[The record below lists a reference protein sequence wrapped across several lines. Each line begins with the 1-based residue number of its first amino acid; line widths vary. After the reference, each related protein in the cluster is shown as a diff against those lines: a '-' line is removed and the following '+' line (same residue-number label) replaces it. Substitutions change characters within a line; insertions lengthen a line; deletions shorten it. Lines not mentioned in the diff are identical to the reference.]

1 MELHLHTQRSVRPDL
16 FRETP
21 DFCRVIHRTLSGRT
35 PEPLLL
41 ESSGYGTYPLIFAG
55 HTSIKNQIAPCK
67 PEKDQGDK
75 HKKRSQ
81 IAVDIGRSVGMAEV
95 HTLILA
101 HGKDAALKADVD
113 RAIVEAAAGYLSSEE
128 TDVGYLFSG
137 WAQAALPHRRL
148 PDDAAWQVS
157 TDRVTLIVQPGLRP
171 ALGGNPVSVGVPYG
185 SRARL
190 ILLYLQTEAV
200 KTNSREVELGRSLH
214 AWLRRLE
221 IPIGG
226 KQMTAVRDQAERISR
241 CRLSFQIRQGSRTGL
256 VNQHILDTSMFIE
269 DESRQGALFVER
281 ATLSQSFFDELKKHP
296 VPVEEAAVR
305 QIANNSLAL
314 DVYCW
319 LAYRLHS
326 LTGSITVS
334 WKALHAQFGR
344 SVARLDH
351 FKDHFR
357 SVLALALSV
366 YPDANVEEAD
376 SGTGL
381 ILRPSRPPVAPTRAR
396 LTIAVSR

>member
-1 MELHLHTQRSVRPDL
+1 MGEVH
-16 FRETP
+16 E
-21 DFCRVIHRTLSGRT
+21 
-35 PEPLLL
+35 LLL
-41 ESSGYGTYPLIFAG
+41 T
-55 HTSIKNQIAPCK
+55 
-67 PEKDQGDK
+67 
-75 HKKRSQ
+75 
-81 IAVDIGRSVGMAEV
+81 
-95 HTLILA
+95 
-101 HGKDAALKADVD
+101 HGKEAVLKADVD
-113 RAIVEAAAGYLSSEE
+113 RSVVEAAAGYLAAED
-128 TDVGYLFSG
+128 TDIGYLFSG

-148 PDDAAWQVS
+148 PNDAAWQVT

-171 ALGGNPVSVGVPYG
+171 APDGTPTSVGVPYG

-200 KTNSREVELGRSLH
+200 RTNCREIELGRSLH

-226 KQMTAVRDQAERISR
+226 KQMASVRDQAERISR
-241 CRLSFQIRQGSRTGL
+241 CRLSFQIKQGSRTGL

-269 DESRQGALFVER
+269 DDDVQGGLFVER
-281 ATLSQSFFDELKKHP
+281 ASLSQSFFDELKKHP

-326 LTGSITVS
+326 LDHPISVS
-334 WKALHAQFGR
+334 WKALHGQFGR

-351 FKDHFR
+351 FKEHFR
-357 SVLALALSV
+357 TVLALATSV
-366 YPDANVEEAD
+366 YPDAKVEETSNG
-376 SGTGL
+376 SGL
-381 ILRPSRPPVAPTRAR
+381 VLHPSKPPVAPKGKIAR
-396 LTIAVSR
+396 PKLSAASR

>member
-1 MELHLHTQRSVRPDL
+1 MALRSEL
-16 FRETP
+16 
-21 DFCRVIHRTLSGRT
+21 
-35 PEPLLL
+35 
-41 ESSGYGTYPLIFAG
+41 
-55 HTSIKNQIAPCK
+55 
-67 PEKDQGDK
+67 
-75 HKKRSQ
+75 
-81 IAVDIGRSVGMAEV
+81 
-95 HTLILA
+95 
-101 HGKDAALKADVD
+101 D
-113 RAIVEAAAGYLSSEE
+113 RAVVEAAAGYLTSE
-128 TDVGYLFSG
+128 DADIGYLFSC

-148 PDDAAWQVS
+148 PDDAAWQVT

-171 ALGGNPVSVGVPYG
+171 TASGTPASVGVPYG

-200 KTNSREVELGRSLH
+200 RTNSREIELGRSLH

-226 KQMTAVRDQAERISR
+226 KQMASVRDQAERISR
-241 CRLSFQIRQGSRTGL
+241 CRLSFQIKQGTRTGL

-269 DESRQGALFVER
+269 DENAQGGLFVEK
-281 ATLSQSFFDELKKHP
+281 ASLSQSFFDELKKRP

-326 LTGSITVS
+326 LDAPISVS
-334 WKALHAQFGR
+334 WKALHGQFGR

-357 SVLALALSV
+357 TVLALATSV
-366 YPDANVEEAD
+366 YPDAIVEEAQT
-376 SGTGL
+376 GTGL
-381 ILRPSRPPVAPTRAR
+381 ILKPSKPPVAARGHGPPRAR
-396 LTIAVSR
+396 LTLASGSR

>member
-1 MELHLHTQRSVRPDL
+1 MT
-16 FRETP
+16 
-21 DFCRVIHRTLSGRT
+21 
-35 PEPLLL
+35 
-41 ESSGYGTYPLIFAG
+41 YGACPLIFVG
-55 HTSIKNQIAPCK
+55 QTNTKTQIPSCK
-67 PEKDQGDK
+67 PDKDQRDSDGEDQ
-75 HKKRSQ
+75 Q
-81 IAVDIGRSVGMAEV
+81 IAVDIKWAVGMAQV
-95 HTLILA
+95 HSLILA
-101 HGKDAALKADVD
+101 HGKDVALKAHVD
-113 RAIVEAAAGYLSSEE
+113 RAVVEAAAGYLSSEE
-128 TDVGYLFSG
+128 NDIGYLFSG

-148 PDDAAWQVS
+148 PDDTAWQVS

-171 ALGGNPVSVGVPYG
+171 APGGNPVSVGVPYG

-200 KTNSREVELGRSLH
+200 KMNSREVELGRSLH
-214 AWLRRLE
+214 AWLRRLG

-226 KQMTAVRDQAERISR
+226 KQMASVRDQAERISR
-241 CRLSFQIRQGSRTGL
+241 CRLSFQIKQGSRTGL
-256 VNQHILDTSMFIE
+256 VNQHILDASMFIE
-269 DESRQGALFVER
+269 DESAQGGLFVEN

-326 LTGSITVS
+326 LTGPITIT
-334 WKALHAQFGR
+334 WKALHGQFGR

-357 SVLALALSV
+357 SVLSLALSV

-376 SGTGL
+376 SGAGL
-381 ILRPSRPPVAPTRAR
+381 VLKPSRPPVAPTRAR
-396 LTIAVSR
+396 LAIASSR

>member
-1 MELHLHTQRSVRPDL
+1 
-16 FRETP
+16 
-21 DFCRVIHRTLSGRT
+21 
-35 PEPLLL
+35 
-41 ESSGYGTYPLIFAG
+41 
-55 HTSIKNQIAPCK
+55 
-67 PEKDQGDK
+67 
-75 HKKRSQ
+75 
-81 IAVDIGRSVGMAEV
+81 MAEV
-95 HTLILA
+95 HRLILD
-101 HGKDAALKADVD
+101 HGKEVALRDDVD
-113 RAIVEAAAGYLSSEE
+113 RAVVEAAAAYLSSED

-148 PDDAAWQVS
+148 PDDAAWQVT

-171 ALGGNPVSVGVPYG
+171 APGGTPTSVGVPYG

-200 KTNSREVELGRSLH
+200 RTNSREVELGRSLH

-226 KQMTAVRDQAERISR
+226 KQMASVRDQAERISR
-241 CRLSFQIRQGSRTGL
+241 CRLCFQIKQGNRTGL
-256 VNQHILDTSMFIE
+256 LNQHILDTSMFIE
-269 DESRQGALFVER
+269 DDNAQGGLFVER
-281 ATLSQSFFDELKKHP
+281 ASLSQSFFDELKKHP

-326 LTGSITVS
+326 LNAPITLS
-334 WKALHAQFGR
+334 WRALHGQFGR
-344 SVARLDH
+344 SVARIDH

-357 SVLALALSV
+357 TVLSLATSV
-366 YPDANVEEAD
+366 YPDANVEEND
-376 SGTGL
+376 NGTGL
-381 ILRPSRPPVAPTRAR
+381 ILKPSKPPVATRVPGPGRGR
-396 LTIAVSR
+396 LSLISGSR

>member
-1 MELHLHTQRSVRPDL
+1 
-16 FRETP
+16 
-21 DFCRVIHRTLSGRT
+21 
-35 PEPLLL
+35 
-41 ESSGYGTYPLIFAG
+41 
-55 HTSIKNQIAPCK
+55 
-67 PEKDQGDK
+67 
-75 HKKRSQ
+75 
-81 IAVDIGRSVGMAEV
+81 MAEV
-95 HTLILA
+95 HALLLA
-101 HGKDAALKADVD
+101 QGKEIALKTDMD
-113 RAIVEAAAGYLSSEE
+113 RAVVEAAAGYLSSED
-128 TDVGYLFSG
+128 TDIGYLFSG

-148 PDDAAWQVS
+148 PDDMAWQVT

-171 ALGGNPVSVGVPYG
+171 AANGTPISVGVPYG

-200 KTNSREVELGRSLH
+200 RTNTREVELGRSLH

-226 KQMTAVRDQAERISR
+226 KQMASVRDQAERISR
-241 CRLSFQIRQGSRTGL
+241 CRLSFQIKQGTRTGL

-269 DESRQGALFVER
+269 DDSVQGGLFVEK
-281 ATLSQSFFDELKKHP
+281 ASLSQSFFDELKKHP

-326 LTGSITVS
+326 LNAPITVS
-334 WKALHAQFGR
+334 WKALHGQFGR

-357 SVLALALSV
+357 TVLALATSV
-366 YPDANVEEAD
+366 YPDARVEEAD
-376 SGTGL
+376 SGVGL
-381 ILRPSRPPVAPTRAR
+381 VLNPSRPPVSPKSGISRSSR
-396 LTIAVSR
+396 LTLLPVSR

>member
-1 MELHLHTQRSVRPDL
+1 LAEIHDL
-16 FRETP
+16 LMKEGKE
-21 DFCRVIHRTLSGRT
+21 VA
-35 PEPLLL
+35 LLFH
-41 ESSGYGTYPLIFAG
+41 E
-55 HTSIKNQIAPCK
+55 
-67 PEKDQGDK
+67 
-75 HKKRSQ
+75 
-81 IAVDIGRSVGMAEV
+81 
-95 HTLILA
+95 
-101 HGKDAALKADVD
+101 D
-113 RAIVEAAAGYLSSEE
+113 RAVVEAAAAYLSSED
-128 TDVGYLFSG
+128 TDIGYLFSG

-148 PDDAAWQVS
+148 PDDTAWQVT

-171 ALGGNPVSVGVPYG
+171 TPDGNPVSVGVPYG

-200 KTNSREVELGRSLH
+200 RTNCREVELGRSLH

-226 KQMTAVRDQAERISR
+226 KQMQAVRDQAERISR
-241 CRLSFQIRQGSRTGL
+241 CRLSFQIRQGNRTGL

-269 DESRQGALFVER
+269 DESTQGGLFVEK
-281 ATLSQSFFDELKKHP
+281 AQLSQSFFDELKKHP

-326 LTGSITVS
+326 LTAPITVS
-334 WKALHAQFGR
+334 WKALHGQFGR

-357 SVLALALSV
+357 TVLALATSV
-366 YPDANVEEAD
+366 YPDANVKEAANG
-376 SGTGL
+376 SGLVL
-381 ILRPSRPPVAPTRAR
+381 IPSKPPVAKVGGTHRGR
-396 LTIAVSR
+396 LALVSR

>member
-1 MELHLHTQRSVRPDL
+1 LGKV
-16 FRETP
+16 
-21 DFCRVIHRTLSGRT
+21 
-35 PEPLLL
+35 
-41 ESSGYGTYPLIFAG
+41 
-55 HTSIKNQIAPCK
+55 
-67 PEKDQGDK
+67 
-75 HKKRSQ
+75 HK
-81 IAVDIGRSVGMAEV
+81 
-95 HTLILA
+95 LILD
-101 HGKDAALKADVD
+101 HGKEGTLLFDID
-113 RAIVEAAAGYLSSEE
+113 RPVIEAAAGYMASE
-128 TDVGYLFSG
+128 DNDIGYLFSG
-137 WAQAALPHRRL
+137 WALAALPHKRL
-148 PDDAAWQVS
+148 ADDTAWQVT

-171 ALGGNPVSVGVPYG
+171 AASGTPVSVGVPYG

-200 KTNSREVELGRSLH
+200 RTNNREVELGRSLH

-226 KQMTAVRDQAERISR
+226 KQMASVRDQAERISR
-241 CRLSFQIRQGSRTGL
+241 CRLSFQIKQGTRTGL

-269 DESRQGALFVER
+269 DEEAQGGLFVEK
-281 ATLSQSFFDELKKHP
+281 ASLSQSFFDELKRHP

-326 LTGSITVS
+326 LSAPITIT
-334 WKALHAQFGR
+334 WKALHGQFGQ

-357 SVLALALSV
+357 TVLQLAMSV
-366 YPDANVEEAD
+366 YPEADVEEAD
-376 SGTGL
+376 SGIGL
-381 ILRPSRPPVAPTRAR
+381 ILRPSRPPVQPKTSSRPR
-396 LTIAVSR
+396 FIAGSR

>member
-1 MELHLHTQRSVRPDL
+1 
-16 FRETP
+16 
-21 DFCRVIHRTLSGRT
+21 
-35 PEPLLL
+35 
-41 ESSGYGTYPLIFAG
+41 
-55 HTSIKNQIAPCK
+55 
-67 PEKDQGDK
+67 
-75 HKKRSQ
+75 
-81 IAVDIGRSVGMAEV
+81 MAEV
-95 HTLILA
+95 HSLLLA
-101 HGKDAALKADVD
+101 QGKDAALRSERD
-113 RAIVEAAAGYLSSEE
+113 RAVVEAAAGYLGAE
-128 TDVGYLFSG
+128 DNDIGYLFSG

-148 PDDAAWQVS
+148 PDDAAWQVT

-171 ALGGNPVSVGVPYG
+171 GPGGVPVSVGVPYG

-200 KTNSREVELGRSLH
+200 RTNTREVELGRTLH

-226 KQMTAVRDQAERISR
+226 KQMASVRDQAERISR
-241 CRLSFQIRQGSRTGL
+241 CRLSFQIKQGSRTGL
-256 VNQHILDTSMFIE
+256 VNQHILETSMFIE
-269 DESRQGALFVER
+269 DDNAQGGLFVER
-281 ATLSQSFFDELKKHP
+281 ASLSQSFFDELKKHP

-326 LTGSITVS
+326 LNAPVTVT
-334 WKALHAQFGR
+334 WKALHGQFGR

-357 SVLALALSV
+357 TVLALATSV
-366 YPDANVEEAD
+366 YPDANVEEAA
-376 SGTGL
+376 SGAGL
-381 ILRPSRPPVAPTRAR
+381 VLKPSRPPVARVSGRPR
-396 LTIAVSR
+396 LTLLPVSQ

>member
-1 MELHLHTQRSVRPDL
+1 
-16 FRETP
+16 
-21 DFCRVIHRTLSGRT
+21 
-35 PEPLLL
+35 
-41 ESSGYGTYPLIFAG
+41 
-55 HTSIKNQIAPCK
+55 
-67 PEKDQGDK
+67 
-75 HKKRSQ
+75 
-81 IAVDIGRSVGMAEV
+81 MAEV
-95 HTLILA
+95 HSLLLA
-101 HGKDAALKADVD
+101 HGKEGALRSDIS
-113 RAIVEAAAGYLSSEE
+113 RAVVEAAAGYLSSED
-128 TDVGYLFSG
+128 TDIGYLFSG

-148 PDDAAWQVS
+148 PNDTAWQVT

-171 ALGGNPVSVGVPYG
+171 SSNGIPVSVGVPYG

-190 ILLYLQTEAV
+190 ILLFLQTEAV
-200 KTNSREVELGRSLH
+200 RTNSREVELGRSLH

-226 KQMTAVRDQAERISR
+226 KQMASVRDQAERISR
-241 CRLSFQIRQGSRTGL
+241 CRLSFQIKQGTRTGL

-269 DESRQGALFVER
+269 DDSAQGGLFVER
-281 ATLSQSFFDELKKHP
+281 ASLSQSFFDELKKHP

-326 LTGSITVS
+326 LSAPITVS
-334 WKALHAQFGR
+334 WRALHGQFGQ

-357 SVLALALSV
+357 TVLTLATSV
-366 YPDANVEEAD
+366 YPDADVEET
-376 SGTGL
+376 STGTGL
-381 ILRPSRPPVAPTRAR
+381 ILKPSKPPVAIRSGTNGRGR
-396 LTIAVSR
+396 LTLLMGTR

>member
-1 MELHLHTQRSVRPDL
+1 MAHV
-16 FRETP
+16 
-21 DFCRVIHRTLSGRT
+21 HR
-35 PEPLLL
+35 
-41 ESSGYGTYPLIFAG
+41 
-55 HTSIKNQIAPCK
+55 
-67 PEKDQGDK
+67 
-75 HKKRSQ
+75 
-81 IAVDIGRSVGMAEV
+81 
-95 HTLILA
+95 LILE
-101 HGKDAALKADVD
+101 HGKAQALRSEHD
-113 RAIVEAAAGYLSSEE
+113 RAVVEAAAAYLSSED
-128 TDVGYLFSG
+128 TDIGYLFSG

-148 PDDAAWQVS
+148 PDDAAWQVT
-157 TDRVTLIVQPGLRP
+157 TDRVTLIIQPGLRP
-171 ALGGNPVSVGVPYG
+171 ALDGTPVSVGVPYG

-200 KTNSREVELGRSLH
+200 RTNSREVELGRSLH

-226 KQMTAVRDQAERISR
+226 KQMATVRDQAERISR
-241 CRLSFQIRQGSRTGL
+241 CRLSFQIRQGNRTGL

-269 DESRQGALFVER
+269 EDSAQGGLFVEK
-281 ATLSQSFFDELKKHP
+281 ASLSQSFFDELKRHP

-326 LTGSITVS
+326 LSVPITVT
-334 WKALHAQFGR
+334 WKALHGQFGR

-357 SVLALALSV
+357 TVLALATSV
-366 YPDANVEEAD
+366 YPDANIDEAEN
-376 SGTGL
+376 GTGL
-381 ILRPSRPPVAPTRAR
+381 ILKPSKPPVAPRGPSGR
-396 LTIAVSR
+396 LHLTLAPASR

>member
-1 MELHLHTQRSVRPDL
+1 V
-16 FRETP
+16 
-21 DFCRVIHRTLSGRT
+21 
-35 PEPLLL
+35 
-41 ESSGYGTYPLIFAG
+41 AG
-55 HTSIKNQIAPCK
+55 V
-67 PEKDQGDK
+67 
-75 HKKRSQ
+75 HK
-81 IAVDIGRSVGMAEV
+81 
-95 HTLILA
+95 LILD
-101 HGKDAALKADVD
+101 HGKEMALRSEVD
-113 RAIVEAAAGYLSSEE
+113 RAVVEAAAGYLTSED
-128 TDVGYLFSG
+128 TDIGYLFSG

-148 PDDAAWQVS
+148 PDDEAWQVV
-157 TDRVTLIVQPGLRP
+157 TERVTLIVQPGLRP
-171 ALGGNPVSVGVPYG
+171 NAGGPPISVGVPYG

-200 KTNSREVELGRSLH
+200 RMNCREVELGRSLH

-226 KQMTAVRDQAERISR
+226 KQMASVRDQAERISR
-241 CRLSFQIRQGSRTGL
+241 CRLSFQIKQGTRTGL

-269 DESRQGALFVER
+269 DDQAQGGLFVEK
-281 ATLSQSFFDELKKHP
+281 AMLSQSFFDELKKHP

-305 QIANNSLAL
+305 QIANNSVAL

-326 LTGSITVS
+326 LNTPITVS
-334 WKALHAQFGR
+334 WKALHGQFGR

-357 SVLALALSV
+357 TVLALATSV

-376 SGTGL
+376 SGVGL
-381 ILRPSRPPVAPTRAR
+381 ILKPSKPPVTPRQNGAGRLR
-396 LTIAVSR
+396 LTFSADSR

>member
-1 MELHLHTQRSVRPDL
+1 MAQV
-16 FRETP
+16 
-21 DFCRVIHRTLSGRT
+21 HR
-35 PEPLLL
+35 
-41 ESSGYGTYPLIFAG
+41 
-55 HTSIKNQIAPCK
+55 
-67 PEKDQGDK
+67 
-75 HKKRSQ
+75 
-81 IAVDIGRSVGMAEV
+81 
-95 HTLILA
+95 LILE
-101 HGKDAALKADVD
+101 HGKAEALKYDVD
-113 RAIVEAAAGYLSSEE
+113 RAVVEAAAGYLSSE
-128 TDVGYLFSG
+128 DSDIGYLFSG

-148 PDDAAWQVS
+148 ADDAAWQVT

-171 ALGGNPVSVGVPYG
+171 AADGTPVSVGVPYG

-200 KTNSREVELGRSLH
+200 RTNCREVELGRSLH

-226 KQMTAVRDQAERISR
+226 KQMATVRDQAERISR

-269 DESRQGALFVER
+269 EDSAQGGLFVEK
-281 ATLSQSFFDELKKHP
+281 AMLSQSFFDELRKHP

-326 LTGSITVS
+326 LNEPITVT
-334 WKALHAQFGR
+334 WKALHGQFGR

-357 SVLALALSV
+357 TVLALATSV
-366 YPDANVEEAD
+366 YPDANIDEVPNG
-376 SGTGL
+376 SGL
-381 ILRPSRPPVAPTRAR
+381 ILRPSRPPVTPRTGATNRGYLGLA
-396 LTIAVSR
+396 AGSR

>member
-1 MELHLHTQRSVRPDL
+1 LAAVHDLLLTKGKDHALRSEHDRSV
-16 FRETP
+16 
-21 DFCRVIHRTLSGRT
+21 
-35 PEPLLL
+35 
-41 ESSGYGTYPLIFAG
+41 
-55 HTSIKNQIAPCK
+55 
-67 PEKDQGDK
+67 
-75 HKKRSQ
+75 
-81 IAVDIGRSVGMAEV
+81 
-95 HTLILA
+95 
-101 HGKDAALKADVD
+101 
-113 RAIVEAAAGYLSSEE
+113 VEAAAAYLSSE
-128 TDVGYLFSG
+128 DNDIGYLFSG

-148 PDDAAWQVS
+148 PDDTAWQVT

-171 ALGGNPVSVGVPYG
+171 TPGGTPISVGVPYG

-200 KTNSREVELGRSLH
+200 RTNCREIELGRSLH

-226 KQMTAVRDQAERISR
+226 KQMASVRDQAERISR
-241 CRLSFQIRQGSRTGL
+241 CRLSFQIKQGTRTGL

-269 DESRQGALFVER
+269 DDNAQGGLFVER
-281 ATLSQSFFDELKKHP
+281 ASLSQSFFDELKKHP

-326 LTGSITVS
+326 LSAPITVS
-334 WKALHAQFGR
+334 WKALHSQFGR

-357 SVLALALSV
+357 TVLTLATSV
-366 YPDANVEEAD
+366 YPDANVAETENGA
-376 SGTGL
+376 GL
-381 ILRPSRPPVAPTRAR
+381 LLCPSKPPITKTNGATRAR
-396 LTIAVSR
+396 IALAPGSR

>member
-1 MELHLHTQRSVRPDL
+1 
-16 FRETP
+16 
-21 DFCRVIHRTLSGRT
+21 
-35 PEPLLL
+35 
-41 ESSGYGTYPLIFAG
+41 
-55 HTSIKNQIAPCK
+55 
-67 PEKDQGDK
+67 
-75 HKKRSQ
+75 
-81 IAVDIGRSVGMAEV
+81 MAKV
-95 HTLILA
+95 HQLILA
-101 HGKDAALKADVD
+101 HGKELALRSEFD
-113 RAIVEAAAGYLSSEE
+113 RPVVEAAAGYLSTEDG
-128 TDVGYLFSG
+128 DVGYLFSG
-137 WAQAALPHRRL
+137 WAQAGLPHRRL
-148 PDDAAWQVS
+148 PDDTPWQIT

-171 ALGGNPVSVGVPYG
+171 MPGGSQVSVGVPYG

-200 KTNSREVELGRSLH
+200 RSNCREVELGRSLH

-226 KQMTAVRDQAERISR
+226 KQMASVRDQAERLSR
-241 CRLSFQIRQGSRTGL
+241 CRLSFSIKQGNRTGL

-269 DESRQGALFVER
+269 DDNAQGALFVER

-326 LTGSITVS
+326 LSTPITVS
-334 WKALHAQFGR
+334 WRALHGQFGR

-351 FKDHFR
+351 FKEHFR
-357 SVLALALSV
+357 SVLALAQSV
-366 YPDANVEEAD
+366 YPDANFEEAP
-376 SGTGL
+376 SGVGL
-381 ILRPSRPPVAPTRAR
+381 VLKPSRPPVSPQKGRHSVALAR
-396 LTIAVSR
+396 

>member
-1 MELHLHTQRSVRPDL
+1 MAQVHK
-16 FRETP
+16 
-21 DFCRVIHRTLSGRT
+21 
-35 PEPLLL
+35 LLL
-41 ESSGYGTYPLIFAG
+41 HAG
-55 HTSIKNQIAPCK
+55 K
-67 PEKDQGDK
+67 E
-75 HKKRSQ
+75 
-81 IAVDIGRSVGMAEV
+81 
-95 HTLILA
+95 
-101 HGKDAALKADVD
+101 AALKTEAN
-113 RAIVEAAAGYLSSEE
+113 RAVVEAAAGYLSSED

-148 PDDAAWQVS
+148 QDDAAWQVT

-171 ALGGNPVSVGVPYG
+171 GPDGQPVSIGVPYG

-200 KTNSREVELGRSLH
+200 RVNSRDVELGRSLH
-214 AWLRRLE
+214 AWLKRLE

-226 KQMTAVRDQAERISR
+226 KQMAAVRDQAERISR
-241 CRLSFQIRQGSRTGL
+241 CRLSFQIKQGNRTGL

-269 DESRQGALFVER
+269 DESAQGGLFVEK
-281 ATLSQSFFDELKKHP
+281 ASLSQSFFDELKKHP

-305 QIANNSLAL
+305 QIANNSVAL

-326 LTGSITVS
+326 LDVPITVS

-357 SVLALALSV
+357 NALALATSV
-366 YPDANVEEAD
+366 YPEANVDEAQ
-376 SGTGL
+376 SGIGL
-381 ILRPSRPPVAPTRAR
+381 VLHPSKPPVAPRSGTAR
-396 LTIAVSR
+396 SRLRV

>member
-1 MELHLHTQRSVRPDL
+1 V
-16 FRETP
+16 
-21 DFCRVIHRTLSGRT
+21 
-35 PEPLLL
+35 
-41 ESSGYGTYPLIFAG
+41 
-55 HTSIKNQIAPCK
+55 
-67 PEKDQGDK
+67 
-75 HKKRSQ
+75 
-81 IAVDIGRSVGMAEV
+81 AEV
-95 HTLILA
+95 HNLLLT
-101 HGKDAALKADVD
+101 HGKEVALRSEVD
-113 RAIVEAAAGYLSSEE
+113 RAVVEAAAGYLSSED
-128 TDVGYLFSG
+128 TDIGYLFSG

-148 PDDAAWQVS
+148 PDEEAWQVS
-157 TDRVTLIVQPGLRP
+157 TERVTLIVQPGLRP
-171 ALGGNPVSVGVPYG
+171 NPIGQPISVGVPYG

-200 KTNSREVELGRSLH
+200 RSNSREVELGRSLH

-226 KQMTAVRDQAERISR
+226 KQMASVRDQAERISR
-241 CRLSFQIRQGSRTGL
+241 CRLSFQIKQGIRTGL

-269 DESRQGALFVER
+269 DDNPQGGLFVEK
-281 ATLSQSFFDELKKHP
+281 AVLSQSFFDELKKHP

-305 QIANNSLAL
+305 QIANNSVAL

-326 LTGSITVS
+326 LSAPITVS

-357 SVLALALSV
+357 SVLALATSV
-366 YPDANVEEAD
+366 YPDAKVEEAD
-376 SGTGL
+376 SGIGL
-381 ILRPSRPPVAPTRAR
+381 VLKPSKPPVLPRQNGPAR
-396 LTIAVSR
+396 PRLMVVDSSR